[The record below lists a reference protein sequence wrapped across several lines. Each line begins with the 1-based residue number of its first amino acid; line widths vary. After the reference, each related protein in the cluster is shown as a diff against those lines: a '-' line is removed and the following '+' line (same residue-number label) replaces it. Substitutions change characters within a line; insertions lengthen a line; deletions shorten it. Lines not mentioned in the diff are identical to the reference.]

1 MSFTLR
7 LFWEVAG
14 GNVPEHWEFK
24 TIDELLEHPKAISV
38 GVMYPGSDTDG
49 GVPLIKVSDVK
60 NGAIASRPSFCIS
73 NKVDEEYKRTR
84 LNGSELLLT
93 LVGNPGD
100 CVIVTDEMC
109 GWNVARALAVIRLKD
124 TQLRSWIRYVLASKP
139 AQHLI
144 EARLN
149 TTVQKTLNL
158 KDVREIG
165 IPIPP
170 REERDSITKIIDSIE
185 KKTLLN
191 TQINQTLESI
201 AQAIFKSW
209 FVDFEPVRAKIAA
222 KQEGKDPERAAMC
235 VISGKSE
242 EDLKQMSEDDF
253 AELQA
258 TAALFPDELVE
269 SELGEV
275 PKGWDAT
282 ALGNF
287 LEIKRGGSP
296 RPIQN
301 FMAPTGYPWVKIADA
316 TADPSPFLF
325 KTKEFIIKE
334 GLKKTVYLKKGSL
347 ILTNSATP
355 GLPKFLELD
364 ACIHDGWLYFP
375 QKKHFSDNYL
385 YFLFLKLRTQLVA
398 QGNGS
403 VFTNLKT
410 DILRNQVV
418 LVPTREVIEK
428 LDLQVGKILKMM
440 KTQCIQSSN
449 LSDLRDTLLPKLLS
463 GELDATLLKE

>member
-1 MSFTLR
+1 VSIDFPKNWKQVVLEDALDALIDYRGKTPKKVDKGIPLITAKVVKFGRILPMDEFIADEDYESWMVRGIPQISDIVVTTEAPLGEVAQIKNANVALAQRIVTLR
-7 LFWEVAG
+7 G
-14 GNVPEHWEFK
+14 
-24 TIDELLEHPKAISV
+24 
-38 GVMYPGSDTDG
+38 
-49 GVPLIKVSDVK
+49 
-60 NGAIASRPSFCIS
+60 
-73 NKVDEEYKRTR
+73 KVDFLENDFLLFLMQSDFVQNQLEARATGSTVK
-84 LNGSELLLT
+84 GIKQSELRKIIL
-93 LVGNPGD
+93 
-100 CVIVTDEMC
+100 
-109 GWNVARALAVIRLKD
+109 
-124 TQLRSWIRYVLASKP
+124 
-139 AQHLI
+139 
-144 EARLN
+144 
-149 TTVQKTLNL
+149 
-158 KDVREIG
+158 
-165 IPIPP
+165 PIPP
-170 REERDSITKIIDSIE
+170 IAEQKCIGKILSDLDDKIH
-185 KKTLLN
+185 LN
-191 TQINQTLESI
+191 NQINQTLESI

-209 FVDFEPVRAKIAA
+209 FIDFDPVRAKIAA
-222 KQEGKDPERAAMC
+222 KQEGKDAEFAAMC

-242 EDLKQMSEDDF
+242 EELKQMSEGDF

-428 LDLQVGKILKMM
+428 FDLQVGKILKMM